1 MVNHKVMK
9 KTTITILG
17 AGGKMGLRTAQKL
30 GSLNDYKILHVQK
43 PGPGLERLKNLGLEA
58 TSQAFSVPA
67 ADVVILAVPDAAI
80 GPVSEEIVPML
91 SGGAMVLCL
100 DPAAAFANRLAI
112 REDLSYFVAHPC
124 HPPLFNDEVT
134 EDARN
139 DHFGGLFAK
148 QHIICALFHGPE
160 EDYRKGEKIARDMFA
175 PVLNAYR
182 ITVGQMA
189 ILEPALV
196 ETIGVTVLVAVR
208 QALEKAIEMG
218 VPEEAARAFLFGHL
232 QVAIAQV
239 FGFVDYPMSDG
250 AQLAASQATEK
261 IFRPDWMENVMNPE
275 KIAES
280 VAAIT
285 RPR

>member
-1 MVNHKVMK
+1 M
-9 KTTITILG
+9 
-17 AGGKMGLRTAQKL
+17 RTAQNL
-30 GSLNDYKILHVQK
+30 GSLKEYKVLHVQR
-43 PGPGLERLKNLGLEA
+43 PGPGLDRLKDLGLEVA
-58 TSQAFSVPA
+58 SLGAALPL
-67 ADVVILAVPDAAI
+67 ADVLILAVPDAAI
-80 GPVSEEIVPML
+80 GPISEEIVPGL
-91 SGGAMVLCL
+91 SSGTLVVCL
-100 DPAAAFANRLAI
+100 DPAAAFANRLAK
-112 REDLSYFVAHPC
+112 RDDLSYIVTHPC

-134 EDARN
+134 EEARH

-148 QHIICALFHGPE
+148 QHIVCALFQGPE
-160 EDYRKGEKIARDMFA
+160 EAYLKGEKIARDIFA
-175 PVLNAYR
+175 PVMNVYR
-182 ITVGQMA
+182 ITVEQMA

-196 ETIGVTVLVAVR
+196 ETLGVTVLVAIR

-250 AQLAASQATEK
+250 AQLAASRAFGK
-261 IFRPDWMENVMNPE
+261 IFRPDWMENVMHPD

-280 VAAIT
+280 VAEIT